1 MPILSSVAQ
10 MRVKSWKAEEVEKR
24 RVLSQQFSQDEKT
37 EVSNRPGLVAATSQ
51 PSVYLAAHA
60 VKGTWPTVE
69 NIIRAHS
76 VTHATE
82 ETIIRDPEFV
92 KRRATTIDTDMSTPQ
107 RQSKTGSRRRLFSLF
122 SKQGNG
128 IRDKATLRVKQDCPT
143 TDNLSNDSASLNV
156 VQNLV
161 DLLGRQK
168 SELKFTVSSLH
179 DSIVHQGK
187 NCFQVSTFFP
197 PVRSSTRSINGLEDP
212 RQERVTSLSRRWAQ
226 ERYRSI
232 NFMDDDEDDD
242 DDDASAVC
250 LRRPAPERRR
260 LNKQTTEDSPEPH
273 SVHRI
278 YACRS
283 AAEKNYWLNKFQCV
297 ANPNLCSEKRTESNL
312 HLCLQEIKGVPAG
325 NEYFCEIYLD
335 GALYAQTTPKT
346 MLDSLAWSEDFEF
359 SHLPSFSEIR
369 VFLWMFMPYLAVEKK
384 NRRVSLPRTGV
395 VNDAER
401 SSTYRISIPNHSN
414 SLVSMGSEVSSSAET
429 SGGVDDLRSRKR
441 RRSMGL
447 SNKKMSA
454 DLLLIAKFIIPSTD
468 ITGLV
473 DTEAWYTSSLD
484 ASLKRRSYADSALH
498 AVSMTATTNPSTASS
513 NGASHRPSNIK
524 RHSQLGLRLS
534 RKALAQV
541 ARTPPRLRLTARLD
555 KLTVLP
561 VCGYASLLRA
571 LSSPTACTLLL
582 RRLEPWLS
590 VKSKAALAKS
600 LLTML
605 QLRGEVPAFLAAL
618 VLSEVQ
624 EQDNPN
630 MVLRSNSLAT
640 KAIELYLKQVGGAYL
655 KAALSEFVTSVLLQ
669 TTVEVPG
676 SAKEKRNSLSRLQ
689 TSTRRTSAEDMSAA
703 NHRTGVDFE
712 VDPDKVTNS
721 RQLLR
726 NQANLLLL
734 VRDVWRRIQATISA
748 FPNELRITFSA
759 IRDAM
764 MPTSGSGDG
773 LKSSQ
778 TENGALFEH
787 VISACVFLRFV
798 CPAILSPSLFG
809 LAENFTEDTRAV
821 RAFTLVAKT
830 ILNLANFT
838 LFGDVK
844 ELHMDFLN
852 RFVAEEMPTM
862 RTLLWR
868 LSEPSL
874 QHDDSIESA
883 SIDSGL
889 HTAQLVDVL
898 TVMKHPPA
906 EVVSGAASYGLGPA
920 PLSTFCSQC
929 SSIML
934 ESNCHRPTSRTDFT
948 KASAGST
955 AHVMSAAST
964 NSNDEPLRRQWLTE
978 LQDIQFDVYVCH
990 QAIFG
995 IPGQL
1000 TSTGHSLELEQL
1012 NLASSLAHCHA
1023 QLQAAFGIVPLDKL
1037 DQPLKG
1043 LRAILASVTHLTV
1056 IDTKEW
1062 HSRDSERPCSQ
1073 QSICLELASSVSAL
1087 SLARSTPPDE
1097 QQSTTSRC
1105 EVEVTK
1111 VEENGVGAPK
1121 LETPV
1126 FTAKARSAQLVE
1138 QRTAFYRHHLSHH
1151 LHIKQH
1157 GDSTQTLSSTLN
1169 TSSEPG
1175 PLYTG
1180 GTTIQPTDKCIVQT
1194 TTNSRLTA
1202 TTNESSWSL
1211 LHAAVPTPSP
1221 SAHPNATS
1229 TFYFDSSCASMNF
1242 PSPPS
1247 SSGSGGSGRP
1257 SNHPIMG
1264 TSLYSAGGSGGIQR
1278 SCTFPNSQQEVLAAA
1293 SRPLQSLYN
1302 PSCTSG
1308 RTLVSVETQTSR
1320 EQMTEL
1326 DEAVGEVVGIVKR
1339 NQRPAARR
1347 HLYINILD
1355 DFEGGNVKL
1364 SS

>member
-10 MRVKSWKAEEVEKR
+10 KGAKLWKGEELEKR
-24 RVLSQQFSQDEKT
+24 RVLSQQISLDDKT
-37 EVSNRPGLVAATSQ
+37 EVSNQSGLVTATSQ
-51 PSVYLAAHA
+51 PSVYLSAHA

-69 NIIRAHS
+69 NIIRAQS
-76 VTHATE
+76 ITHATE
-82 ETIIRDPEFV
+82 ETVTRDPEFV
-92 KRRATTIDTDMSTPQ
+92 KRRATTLDIDMSTPQ
-107 RQSKTGSRRRLFSLF
+107 RQGKTGSRRRLFSLF
-122 SKQGNG
+122 SKQGNET
-128 IRDKATLRVKQDCPT
+128 RDKATLRVKQDCPPT
-143 TDNLSNDSASLNV
+143 ANLSNDTAAINV

-161 DLLGRQK
+161 DSLGRQK
-168 SELKFTVSSLH
+168 SELKFSVTSLH
-179 DSIVHQGK
+179 NSIVQQNEK
-187 NCFQVSTFFP
+187 NCFEVSTFFP
-197 PVRSSTRSINGLEDP
+197 PVKSSTRSINGLEDH
-212 RQERVTSLSRRWAQ
+212 RQERVTSLTRRWAQ

-232 NFMDDDEDDD
+232 NSMDEDDD
-242 DDDASAVC
+242 DDDASGVC

-260 LNKQTTEDSPEPH
+260 LSKQASEDSQAPH

-278 YACRS
+278 YTCRS
-283 AAEKNYWLNKFQCV
+283 VEEKNYWLNKFQCV
-297 ANPNLCSEKRTESNL
+297 ANPNLCFEKRIESNL

-335 GALYAQTTPKT
+335 GALYARTPTKI
-346 MLDSLAWSEDFEF
+346 MVDSLTWSEDFEF
-359 SHLPSFSEIR
+359 SHLPPFSDIR
-369 VFLWMFMPYLAVEKK
+369 VLLWMFMPCLAVEKMK

-401 SSTYRISIPNHSN
+401 SSTYRISIPNHSY
-414 SLVSMGSEVSSSAET
+414 SLASMESEVSLSAET

-441 RRSMGL
+441 RRSIGS
-447 SNKKMSA
+447 SNKKIPA
-454 DLLLIAKFIIPSTD
+454 DLLLIAKFIIHSTD

-473 DTEAWYTSSLD
+473 DSEAWYTSSLD
-484 ASLKRRSYADSALH
+484 ASLKRRSYAESTLH
-498 AVSMTATTNPSTASS
+498 AVSMAAATTPSSTSF
-513 NGASHRPSNIK
+513 NGASHRPANIK
-524 RHSQLGLRLS
+524 RNSQSGLRLS

-541 ARTPPRLRLTARLD
+541 TRTPPRLRLTARLE

-561 VCGYASLLRA
+561 VCGYSSLLRA

-600 LLTML
+600 LLAML
-605 QLRGEVPAFLAAL
+605 QLRSEVPAFLAAL

-655 KAALSEFVTSVLLQ
+655 KATLSEFVTYVLLQ
-669 TTVEVPG
+669 TSVEMPV
-676 SAKEKRNSLSRLQ
+676 SVKEKRNSLSRLQ
-689 TSTRRTSAEDMSAA
+689 TSTRRPSADDMSAA
-703 NHRTGVDFE
+703 NYRTGVDFE

-726 NQANLLLL
+726 NQANLLRL
-734 VRDVWRRIQATISA
+734 VRDVWRRIQATVSA

-759 IRDAM
+759 IREAM
-764 MPTSGSGDG
+764 MPTSGSCDG

-778 TENGALFEH
+778 TENGVLFEH

-809 LAENFTEDTRAV
+809 LAESFTEDTRAV

-862 RTLLWR
+862 RALLWR

-874 QHDDSIESA
+874 QHNDSVGSTSIVSA
-883 SIDSGL
+883 L
-889 HTAQLVDVL
+889 HVAQLVDVL
-898 TVMKHPPA
+898 TVLKHPAA
-906 EVVSGAASYGLGPA
+906 EVVSGAASVSLGPTSA
-920 PLSTFCSQC
+920 STFCSQC

-934 ESNCHRPTSRTDFT
+934 ESNCHRPISRTDFT
-948 KASAGST
+948 KASAAVST
-955 AHVMSAAST
+955 AHMTSATPSD
-964 NSNDEPLRRQWLTE
+964 SHGELLRRQWLTE
-978 LQDIQFDVYVCH
+978 LQDIQSDVYVCH

-995 IPGQL
+995 IPRQL

-1023 QLQAAFGIVPLDKL
+1023 QLQAAFGIIPLDKL

-1043 LRAILASVTHLTV
+1043 LRAILASVTHLTI

-1062 HSRDSERPCSQ
+1062 HTRDAEQPSSQ

-1087 SLARSTPPDE
+1087 SLAKSTPPDDE
-1097 QQSTTSRC
+1097 HSTGSRC
-1105 EVEVTK
+1105 EKAEG
-1111 VEENGVGAPK
+1111 NGVGALKP
-1121 LETPV
+1121 ETPV
-1126 FTAKARSAQLVE
+1126 FTAKAKSAQLVE
-1138 QRTAFYRHHLSHH
+1138 QKTALHRHHLPGHF
-1151 LHIKQH
+1151 HIKQH
-1157 GDSTQTLSSTLN
+1157 KDSSQTLPSTLN

-1175 PLYTG
+1175 PLYTSE
-1180 GTTIQPTDKCIVQT
+1180 TVVQPPDKCIFQT

-1211 LHAAVPTPSP
+1211 LHATMPIPSP
-1221 SAHPNATS
+1221 SAHPNTTS
-1229 TFYFDSSCASMNF
+1229 TFYFDNSCTSMTS

-1247 SSGSGGSGRP
+1247 SSGSGGNGRP

-1264 TSLYSAGGSGGIQR
+1264 TSLYSAGSSAAIQR
-1278 SCTFPNSQQEVLAAA
+1278 SCTFPNSPQEPCTGTP
-1293 SRPLQSLYN
+1293 RPLQ
-1302 PSCTSG
+1302 PSYSPSYTSG

-1320 EQMTEL
+1320 EQVTEL
-1326 DEAVGEVVGIVKR
+1326 DEAVGEVVDVVKR
-1339 NQRPAARR
+1339 NQRPVERR

-1355 DFEGGNVKL
+1355 EFEGGNIKL

>member
-1 MPILSSVAQ
+1 M
-10 MRVKSWKAEEVEKR
+10 
-24 RVLSQQFSQDEKT
+24 
-37 EVSNRPGLVAATSQ
+37 N
-51 PSVYLAAHA
+51 
-60 VKGTWPTVE
+60 
-69 NIIRAHS
+69 
-76 VTHATE
+76 
-82 ETIIRDPEFV
+82 
-92 KRRATTIDTDMSTPQ
+92 
-107 RQSKTGSRRRLFSLF
+107 
-122 SKQGNG
+122 
-128 IRDKATLRVKQDCPT
+128 PT
-143 TDNLSNDSASLNV
+143 TDSLSNDSAAFNV

-161 DLLGRQK
+161 DSLGRQK

-179 DSIVHQGK
+179 DSIVQQGEK
-187 NCFQVSTFFP
+187 NCFQVSTYFP
-197 PVRSSTRSINGLEDP
+197 LVKSSTRSINGLEDP
-212 RQERVTSLSRRWAQ
+212 RRERVTSLTRRWAQ

-260 LNKQTTEDSPEPH
+260 LNKQTTEDSQEPH

-335 GALYAQTTPKT
+335 GALYAQTAPKT
-346 MLDSLAWSEDFEF
+346 MVDSLTWSEDFEF

-369 VFLWMFMPYLAVEKK
+369 VLLWMFMPCLVVEK

-395 VNDAER
+395 VNAVER

-414 SLVSMGSEVSSSAET
+414 SLVSMESEVSSSAET

-447 SNKKMSA
+447 SNKNMSE

-473 DTEAWYTSSLD
+473 DSEAWYTSSLD

-498 AVSMTATTNPSTASS
+498 AVSMAATTTPFNTSS
-513 NGASHRPSNIK
+513 NGASYRPANIK
-524 RHSQLGLRLS
+524 RHSQSGLRLS
-534 RKALAQV
+534 RKTLAQV

-555 KLTVLP
+555 KLAVLP

-590 VKSKAALAKS
+590 VKSKAAVAKS

-669 TTVEVPG
+669 TSVEVPG
-676 SAKEKRNSLSRLQ
+676 SAKEKRNSLGRLQ
-689 TSTRRTSAEDMSAA
+689 TSTRRTSTEEVPAA

-726 NQANLLLL
+726 NQANLLRL

-759 IRDAM
+759 IREAM

-778 TENGALFEH
+778 TENGVLFEH

-809 LAENFTEDTRAV
+809 LADSFTDDTRA
-821 RAFTLVAKT
+821 VAKT

-874 QHDDSIESA
+874 QHNDSVEST
-883 SIDSGL
+883 SIDSAL

-898 TVMKHPPA
+898 TVLKHPAA
-906 EVVSGAASYGLGPA
+906 EVVSGAASVGLGPA

-934 ESNCHRPTSRTDFT
+934 ETSCHRPISRTDFT
-948 KASAGST
+948 KVAAVST
-955 AHVMSAAST
+955 AHVTSSIPT
-964 NSNDEPLRRQWLTE
+964 NSHDELLRRQWLTE
-978 LQDIQFDVYVCH
+978 LQGIQSDVYVCH

-1000 TSTGHSLELEQL
+1000 TSTGHSLELDQL

-1062 HSRDSERPCSQ
+1062 HTRDAERPCSQ
-1073 QSICLELASSVSAL
+1073 QSICQELTSSVSAL
-1087 SLARSTPPDE
+1087 SLAGSTPPDE
-1097 QQSTTSRC
+1097 QQSTNSQC
-1105 EVEVTK
+1105 EVEVAK

-1121 LETPV
+1121 SETPV
-1126 FTAKARSAQLVE
+1126 FTAKAKSAQLVE
-1138 QRTAFYRHHLSHH
+1138 QRTALHRYHLPHH

-1157 GDSTQTLSSTLN
+1157 GDSNQTLSSTLN

-1175 PLYTG
+1175 PLYAG
-1180 GTTIQPTDKCIVQT
+1180 ETTVQSTDKRIVQT

-1221 SAHPNATS
+1221 SAHQNTTS

-1264 TSLYSAGGSGGIQR
+1264 TSLYSTGGIQR
-1278 SCTFPNSQQEVLAAA
+1278 SCTFPNSQQEAFTGI
-1293 SRPLQSLYN
+1293 SRPLQPLYN
-1302 PSCTSG
+1302 PSCASG

-1320 EQMTEL
+1320 EQVTEL
-1326 DEAVGEVVGIVKR
+1326 DEAVGEVVGAMKR
-1339 NQRPAARR
+1339 NQRSVARR